1 MNLFNYLLHLIFT
14 TDHRNVLEKLIL
26 FNYINNEVNK
36 IKEENYV
43 IQGD

>member
-14 TDHRNVLEKLIL
+14 TDRRNVLEKLIL
-26 FNYINNEVNK
+26 FNYINNEVNR

>member
-1 MNLFNYLLHLIFT
+1 MNLSNYFQNFIFKT
-14 TDHRNVLEKLIL
+14 EQDNELEKIFL
-26 FNYINNEVNK
+26 FINSENGVNR